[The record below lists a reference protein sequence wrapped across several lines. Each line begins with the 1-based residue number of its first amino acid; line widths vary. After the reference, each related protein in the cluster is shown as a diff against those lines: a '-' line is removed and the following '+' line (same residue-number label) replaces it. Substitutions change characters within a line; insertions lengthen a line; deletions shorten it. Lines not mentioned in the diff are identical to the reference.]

1 MISHIEACRELA
13 LSILKP
19 SQKQLKH
26 GLELHKDALVWDA
39 YGFIPG
45 GTTKNAIEQIT
56 ALAEAGADRNE
67 ISDFLE
73 NATQLGFLANPDAV
87 RAFKETFDAA
97 GVDCVFQNSGEE
109 SNDIERLIKRLARRT
124 YLCDKMPD
132 VITRA
137 AFPADVTAAK
147 KAGRHSIYITT
158 NGVPLPSTIYS
169 VESALYYLTV
179 FFQLGVRMM
188 HLTYNRRNLL
198 GDGCAEPADGGLSD
212 LGRTVIAEM
221 NRVGIILDVAH
232 SGLRTSLEAA
242 QCSKKPVVASH
253 TVAGALSKHYRG
265 KTDEVIRAIVKTGG
279 YVGICAI
286 PQFYRGT
293 GMIDSFLDH
302 IVYVAENFG
311 ADHVAIGTDR
321 STRCFAEA
329 GVGWPSIRRSR
340 PIFEQFWTPAVAP
353 FEATEKMYDS
363 VAWTNWPLFTVG
375 LVQRGFSD
383 DDIRK
388 IIGGNVMRVTQTT
401 LEGCF

>member
-1 MISHIEACRELA
+1 MNPHIEECRELG

-19 SQKQLKH
+19 TPKQLKH
-26 GLELHKDALVWDA
+26 GLELHRDALVWDA

-45 GTTKNAIEQIT
+45 GYTQEAMKNVTT
-56 ALAEAGADRNE
+56 LSDAGADRNE
-67 ISDFLE
+67 ISDYLE
-73 NATQLGFLANPDAV
+73 NENQLGFLSTPDAG
-87 RAFKETFDAA
+87 RLFKETFDAA

-124 YLCDKMPD
+124 YLSDKLRD
-132 VITRA
+132 VMTRA
-137 AFPADVTAAK
+137 VFPSDVAAAK
-147 KAGRHSIYITT
+147 KAGKHTIYMTT

-179 FFQLGVRMM
+179 FYQLGVRMM

-198 GDGCAEPADGGLSD
+198 GDGCAEPSDGGLSD

-221 NRVGIILDVAH
+221 NRVGIIPDVAH

-265 KTDEVIRAIVKTGG
+265 KTDEVIREIVRTGG

-302 IVYVAENFG
+302 IVYVAEHFG
-311 ADHVAIGTDR
+311 TDHVAIGTDC
-321 STRCFAEA
+321 SMPCLSDK
-329 GVGWPSIRRSR
+329 GVVWPNLRRSR
-340 PIFEQFWTPAVAP
+340 PIFEQFWTPAVDP
-353 FEATEKMYDS
+353 FEPTEKMNDS

-388 IIGGNVMRVTQTT
+388 IVGGNVMRVAQTT
-401 LEGCF
+401 LEGSF

>member
-1 MISHIEACRELA
+1 MSSHIEKCRELA
-13 LSILKP
+13 LSVLKP
-19 SQKQLKH
+19 SPQQLKH
-26 GLELHKDALVWDA
+26 GLELHRDALVWDA

-45 GTTKNAIEQIT
+45 GCTQNAIHQMA

-73 NATQLGFLANPDAV
+73 NANQLGFLSNPDAV

-124 YLCDKMPD
+124 YLCDKIPE

-137 AFPADVTAAK
+137 VFPTDVAAAK
-147 KAGRHSIYITT
+147 KAGRHTIYITT
-158 NGVPLPSTIYS
+158 NGVPLPNIIYS

-188 HLTYNRRNLL
+188 HMTYNRRNLL
-198 GDGCAEPADGGLSD
+198 GDGCAEPANGGLSD

-221 NRVGIILDVAH
+221 NRVGIIPDVAH

-242 QCSKKPVVASH
+242 ECSKKPVVASH

-279 YVGICAI
+279 YAGICAI
-286 PQFYRGT
+286 PHFYRGT

-311 ADHVAIGTDR
+311 AEHVAIGTDR
-321 STRCFAEA
+321 SSQCFSEA
-329 GVGWPSIRRSR
+329 GIVWPQMRRSR
-340 PIFEQFWTPAVAP
+340 PIFEQFWTPAIDP
-353 FEATEKMYDS
+353 FETTETMTDS

-388 IIGGNVMRVTQTT
+388 IIGGNVLRVAQAS
-401 LEGCF
+401 LEE

>member
-1 MISHIEACRELA
+1 MAPHIEECRELA

-19 SQKQLKH
+19 APQQLKH
-26 GLELHKDALVWDA
+26 GLELHRDALVWDS

-45 GTTKNAIEQIT
+45 GYTQETMNKMA

-67 ISDFLE
+67 VSDYLE
-73 NATQLGFLANPDAV
+73 NENQLGFLANPDAE

-124 YLCDKMPD
+124 YLCDKIRD
-132 VITRA
+132 VVTRA
-137 AFPADVTAAK
+137 VFPSDVVTAK
-147 KAGRHSIYITT
+147 KAGKHTIFITT
-158 NGVPLPSTIYS
+158 NGVPLPGTLYS

-179 FFQLGVRMM
+179 FYQLGVRMM
-188 HLTYNRRNLL
+188 HMTYNRRNLL
-198 GDGCAEPADGGLSD
+198 GDGCAEPANGGLSD

-221 NRVGIILDVAH
+221 NRVGIIPDVAH

-265 KTDEVIRAIVKTGG
+265 KTDEVIREIAKTGG

-286 PQFYRGT
+286 PEFYRGT

-302 IVYVAENFG
+302 IVYVAEHFG
-311 ADHVAIGTDR
+311 TEHVAIGTDR
-321 STRCFAEA
+321 SSPCLSE
-329 GVGWPSIRRSR
+329 GGIVWPNSRRSR
-340 PIFEQFWTPAVAP
+340 PIFEQFWTPAIDP
-353 FEATEKMYDS
+353 FKATKQMNNS

-388 IIGGNVMRVTQTT
+388 IVGGNVMRVAQATIQ
-401 LEGCF
+401 GCF

>member
-1 MISHIEACRELA
+1 
-13 LSILKP
+13 
-19 SQKQLKH
+19 
-26 GLELHKDALVWDA
+26 
-39 YGFIPG
+39 
-45 GTTKNAIEQIT
+45 
-56 ALAEAGADRNE
+56 
-67 ISDFLE
+67 
-73 NATQLGFLANPDAV
+73 
-87 RAFKETFDAA
+87 A

-221 NRVGIILDVAH
+221 NRVGIIPDVAH
-232 SGLRTSLEAA
+232 SRLRTSLEVA

-253 TVAGALSKHYRG
+253 
-265 KTDEVIRAIVKTGG
+265 IFI
-279 YVGICAI
+279 
-286 PQFYRGT
+286 
-293 GMIDSFLDH
+293 
-302 IVYVAENFG
+302 AEPG
-311 ADHVAIGTDR
+311 
-321 STRCFAEA
+321 
-329 GVGWPSIRRSR
+329 
-340 PIFEQFWTPAVAP
+340 
-353 FEATEKMYDS
+353 
-363 VAWTNWPLFTVG
+363 
-375 LVQRGFSD
+375 
-383 DDIRK
+383 
-388 IIGGNVMRVTQTT
+388 
-401 LEGCF
+401 